1 MSKFD
6 HFDFFSPIYDRVF
19 GKISHSEIYKLAN
32 IEPQHALLDVGG
44 GTGRVAVNFTSIT
57 DQVIIAD
64 SAINMIREAQKKGVS
79 AVNANAEQLPFEST
93 VFDRIIMV
101 DALHHVN
108 DQRQTLDE
116 LWRLLKPG
124 GRLVIEEPDI
134 HHWVVKIIAL
144 GEKILFMRSHF
155 LQPQEIKAMC
165 SFTDAQRVE
174 VRSEKG
180 IAWIIIVKNNCQ
192 EKE

>member
-19 GKISHSEIYKLAN
+19 GKVSHSEIYELAS
-32 IEPQHALLDVGG
+32 IKPQHAVLDVGG
-44 GTGRVAVNFTSIT
+44 GTGRIAVKFTSIT

-64 SAINMIREAQKKGVS
+64 SAINMIREAQKKGLS
-79 AVNANAEQLPFEST
+79 AVNATAEQLPFVSAA
-93 VFDRIIMV
+93 FDCIIMV
-101 DALHHVN
+101 DALHHVS

-124 GRLVIEEPDI
+124 GRLIIEEPDI

-155 LQPQEIKAMC
+155 LQPQEIRAMC
-165 SFTDAQRVE
+165 SFIDATRVE
-174 VRSEKG
+174 VRVNKG
-180 IAWIIIVKNNCQ
+180 IAWIIIVKNNYQ